1 MRRFKPTA
9 SERIVSALSYLTVGW
24 IGLIYFIILYFAK
37 KQTTYFLR
45 YNVFQSI
52 FISLLYFVLS
62 MAFGLI
68 ANLLL
73 HIPYVNYLV
82 SQILF
87 FFNKPV
93 LQIPLLNDSF
103 SVIQVLTIGLTLYLA
118 IMAVLGK
125 YPRIY
130 KISSI
135 IDRSAR

>member
-1 MRRFKPTA
+1 MRSFSPST
-9 SERIVSALSYLTVGW
+9 SERIFSALSYLTVGW
-24 IGLIYFIILYFAK
+24 IGLIYFIVLYFAK
-37 KQTTYFLR
+37 KPITYFLR

-62 MAFGLI
+62 MVLGLV

-73 HIPYVNYLV
+73 HIPYINYLV

-87 FFNKPV
+87 FFNRPI
-93 LQIPLLNDSF
+93 LSISFLGDSF
-103 SVIQVLTIGLTLYLA
+103 SIIQVFTIGLILYLA
-118 IMAVLGK
+118 IMALLGK